1 MSTVAVANQPR
12 RVLADIIPASLLA
25 NTLLVVGA
33 AALVGVLAQISI
45 PLGFTPVP
53 ITGQTLGVLLAGS
66 VLGWRRAGLAMSVY
80 VIAGMA
86 GLPWFADHASGYAMA
101 TFGYLVGFVVA
112 GTVLGWLASRGSDRT
127 VTRAVLSMVAGE
139 AIIFAIA
146 VPWLAVALH
155 VSLAKAIALGFTPF
169 IAGEFIKAAIAGVA
183 LPSAWRL
190 VDRTSTSTND

>member
-1 MSTVAVANQPR
+1 MSSVAVVTQPR
-12 RVLADIIPASLLA
+12 RVLADTVPASLLA
-25 NTLLVVGA
+25 NTLLVIGA
-33 AALVGVLAQISI
+33 AALVGLLAQVSI

-66 VLGWRRAGLAMSVY
+66 ALGWRRAGLAMSVY

-86 GLPWFADHASGYAMA
+86 GLPWFANHASGYAMA
-101 TFGYLVGFVVA
+101 TFGYLVGFVIA
-112 GTVLGWLASRGSDRT
+112 GSALGWLASRGSDRT

-139 AIIFAIA
+139 VIIFAIA
-146 VPWLAVALH
+146 VPWLAMSLH

-169 IAGEFIKAAIAGVA
+169 IAGEFIKAALAGVA

-190 VDRTSTSTND
+190 VDRTTNR

>member
-1 MSTVAVANQPR
+1 MSTVAVVTQPR
-12 RVLADIIPASLLA
+12 RVLADAIPASLLA
-25 NTLLVVGA
+25 NTILVVGA
-33 AALVGVLAQISI
+33 AALVGVLAQVSI

-66 VLGWRRAGLAMSVY
+66 ALGWRRAGLAMSVY

-86 GLPWFADHASGYAMA
+86 GLPWFANHASGYAMA
-101 TFGYLVGFVVA
+101 SFGYLVGFVIA
-112 GTVLGWLASRGSDRT
+112 GAALGWLASRGSDRT

-139 AIIFAIA
+139 LIIFAIA
-146 VPWLAVALH
+146 VPWLAVSVH
-155 VSLAKAIALGFTPF
+155 VSLVKALALGFTPF

-190 VDRTSTSTND
+190 VDRTAGR